1 MLPLFCTGSGLT
13 VPIACGLKYLFTCSG
28 PCRCQRALPVCRP
41 RVLALLRCGV
51 HEFLFSLFCGLE
63 PSTRI

>member
-1 MLPLFCTGSGLT
+1 MT
-13 VPIACGLKYLFTCSG
+13 VLLCGLMYFTCSG

-51 HEFLFSLFCGLE
+51 YEFLFSLFDDLE
-63 PSTRI
+63 PSARI